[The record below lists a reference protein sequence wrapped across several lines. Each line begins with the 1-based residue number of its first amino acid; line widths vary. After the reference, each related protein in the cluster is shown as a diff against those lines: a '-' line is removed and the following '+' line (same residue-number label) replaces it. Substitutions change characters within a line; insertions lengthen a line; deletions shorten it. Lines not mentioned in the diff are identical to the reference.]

1 MKYKRHIQSFN
12 EHVENLNIS
21 DVSESFIKDPQNKT
35 QLEADVELK
44 LIKFFEEFGDKFE
57 IDRQWIV
64 DRFNDNETENF
75 INYMC
80 NVLVKTT
87 R

>member
-1 MKYKRHIQSFN
+1 MDKILKNIQTFEQHSSG
-12 EHVENLNIS
+12 LNIS
-21 DVSESFIKDPQNKT
+21 DVSDSFIKENKT

-44 LIKFFEEFGDKFE
+44 LIKFFEGFSGKFD

-64 DRFNDNETENF
+64 DRFNEKETENF

-80 NVLVKTT
+80 NVLNKT
-87 R
+87 

>member
-1 MKYKRHIQSFN
+1 M
-12 EHVENLNIS
+12 NIS
-21 DVSESFIKDPQNKT
+21 DVSDSFINENKT

-57 IDRQWIV
+57 IDRQWVV
-64 DRFNDNETENF
+64 DRFNDKETEKF
-75 INYMC
+75 INYIC

>member
-1 MKYKRHIQSFN
+1 MEHIRKFN
-12 EHVENLNIS
+12 ESVS
-21 DVSESFIKDPQNKT
+21 DNKT

-44 LIKFFEEFGDKFE
+44 LLNFFEEFGDPEGFGH
-57 IDRQWIV
+57 RQWIV
-64 DRFNDNETENF
+64 DRFNEEETKNF

-80 NVLVKTT
+80 NILTKT

>member
-1 MKYKRHIQSFN
+1 MKDKKHIQSFN
-12 EHVENLNIS
+12 EHRENLNIS
-21 DVSESFIKDPQNKT
+21 LFNENKT

-57 IDRQWIV
+57 IDRQWVV
-64 DRFNDNETENF
+64 DRFNDKETENF

>member
-1 MKYKRHIQSFN
+1 MKDKKHIKNFN
-12 EHVENLNIS
+12 EHQENLNIY
-21 DVSESFIKDPQNKT
+21 DVSDSFIKENKT

-57 IDRQWIV
+57 IDRQWVV
-64 DRFNDNETENF
+64 DRFNDKETENF

>member
-1 MKYKRHIQSFN
+1 MKTLKTFEKKIKIMEHIRKFN
-12 EHVENLNIS
+12 ESIS
-21 DVSESFIKDPQNKT
+21 DNKT

-64 DRFNDNETENF
+64 DRFNQEETKNF

-80 NVLVKTT
+80 NILVKTT

>member
-1 MKYKRHIQSFN
+1 MNMKDKKHIQSFN
-12 EHVENLNIS
+12 EHRENLNIS
-21 DVSESFIKDPQNKT
+21 LFNENKT

-57 IDRQWIV
+57 IDRQWVV
-64 DRFNDNETENF
+64 DRFNDKETENF

>member
-1 MKYKRHIQSFN
+1 MEHIRKFN
-12 EHVENLNIS
+12 ESIS
-21 DVSESFIKDPQNKT
+21 ENKT

-64 DRFNDNETENF
+64 DRFNQEETKNF

-80 NVLVKTT
+80 NILTKTT

>member
-1 MKYKRHIQSFN
+1 MKNNKHVESFEQFN
-12 EHVENLNIS
+12 ENLNIS
-21 DVSESFIKDPQNKT
+21 DVSDSFINEDKT

-57 IDRQWIV
+57 IDRQWVV
-64 DRFNDNETENF
+64 DRFNDKETENF

>member
-1 MKYKRHIQSFN
+1 MNMKDKKHIQSFN
-12 EHVENLNIS
+12 EHRENLNIS
-21 DVSESFIKDPQNKT
+21 LFNENKT

-57 IDRQWIV
+57 IDRQWVV
-64 DRFNDNETENF
+64 DRFNDKETEKF
-75 INYMC
+75 INYIC